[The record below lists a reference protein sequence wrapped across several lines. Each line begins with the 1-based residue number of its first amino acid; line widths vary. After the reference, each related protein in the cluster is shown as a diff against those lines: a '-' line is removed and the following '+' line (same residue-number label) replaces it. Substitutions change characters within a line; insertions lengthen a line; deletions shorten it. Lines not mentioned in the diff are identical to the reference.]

1 MKADNRIND
10 LIFNFSPSESDMFI
24 FEVNKYLKKILK

>member
-10 LIFNFSPSESDMFI
+10 IIFNFSPSESDIFI
-24 FEVNKYLKKILK
+24 LELNKYLNKILK